1 MKYLSENIEITI
13 PLQISETKTYEYK
26 VYVGTKLIF
35 VGSVFLEKGATSK
48 TFYLNELLIN
58 YLWKG
63 TIKDGP
69 VYGVIET
76 VKVEL
81 INQDGSDYNT
91 EEVAFLMQYPNY
103 KAEVCTPFPNIS

>member
-76 VKVEL
+76 VKVEV
-81 INQDGSDYNT
+81 IQEGSSDYNT